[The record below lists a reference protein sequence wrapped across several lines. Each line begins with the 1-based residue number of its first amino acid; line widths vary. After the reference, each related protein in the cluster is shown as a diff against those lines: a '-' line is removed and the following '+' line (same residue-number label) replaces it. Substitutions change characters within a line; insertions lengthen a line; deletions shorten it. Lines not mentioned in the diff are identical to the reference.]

1 MAVSPRL
8 VQDHYSVQNPRAAA
22 GLRLAAGQV
31 AKEDRRLENQP
42 SANRLLVNQQAAE
55 PSMDLRTGVGHLT
68 VVPIEVAQIEVD
80 LIENDLPVRRVRRE
94 ANPLAVVQRAEVPS
108 AGVPLVESRQAE
120 GRRAGEDQLAADLQE
135 VVHLEDARLE
145 EADSNRNSQSL
156 IPPR

>member
-1 MAVSPRL
+1 
-8 VQDHYSVQNPRAAA
+8 
-22 GLRLAAGQV
+22 
-31 AKEDRRLENQP
+31 
-42 SANRLLVNQQAAE
+42 
-55 PSMDLRTGVGHLT
+55 MDLRTGAGHLT

-94 ANPLAVVQRAEVPS
+94 ANLLAVVQRAEVPS